1 MGLLI
6 RKNSNKKE
14 RKTFINKDICKTPNR
29 ESRRI
34 TDKKNKMGYWGTGE
48 TGKEMTLWNLAE
60 IAGVKPR
67 YMKYIREEIENLL
80 LEKGYCVNIYK
91 NLRNAR

>member
-1 MGLLI
+1 
-6 RKNSNKKE
+6 
-14 RKTFINKDICKTPNR
+14 
-29 ESRRI
+29 
-34 TDKKNKMGYWGTGE
+34 
-48 TGKEMTLWNLAE
+48 MTLWNLAE

>member
-14 RKTFINKDICKTPNR
+14 RKTFINKDICKTSNR

-60 IAGVKPR
+60 IAGVKPK
-67 YMKYIREEIENLL
+67 YMEAILKEIQKVLRG
-80 LEKGYCVNIYK
+80 KDMIWFYK
-91 NLRNAR
+91 KWLV